1 MDISNVGSNV
11 WIQPGA
17 SAPVDSVNAFL
28 EDTNKNKLANS
39 IGDLLQL
46 TRSRHSRQFVDGP
59 AQSRGNLLSTSV
71 STSALKPITS
81 VGETRE
87 HSPMKG
93 ISPDRLGTGYSG
105 TGGGN
110 TTGNGSRRA
119 VPRRL
124 SSNPS
129 RNPPPGASYT
139 IQERPPSKLEI
150 DALEVEL
157 SERLRTISDLAKAEL
172 QAVETGQMYQPHK
185 DALILARDRILKEF
199 EMNEECFHREHAWMD
214 KLVKCES
221 LKHVCEGVASQL
233 VDMVSVTS
241 TGLGNVLRK
250 LKYTYKQSFE
260 QMKDSWIELHDS
272 YIDNTD
278 ELREKTIQLESVR
291 ADLNNLEE
299 EMRQKVEAKI
309 EQLTNEFENEKQ
321 RDKEQ
326 LIATEFQ
333 VEQMTET
340 LKSLNGIFKTMQAD
354 GSAINAS
361 DLAFKCER
369 LEKELEVLSSQCM
382 TLDKVKNELTAAD
395 AKLIHTERQLAVK
408 DAELS
413 GLRLQLQKREDMV
426 TALMEKESLRNSEIE
441 KLQKL
446 VAEQSNQEELD
457 DFEEPPTSVLC
468 IRCKKSL
475 DDLGNIRAAI
485 YGSNAS
491 SERVQ
496 CESFRILLPNLR
508 GKQPHRTIAWV
519 RYCMRGVLISKMKE
533 DVNLLGL
540 HGNLSRFPEYVYSW
554 FERYG
559 VGRGALNANAPQQP
573 QIQQNSDV
581 MQLMDDDRWGLYYG
595 AKALAKDDPEAKL
608 FWALLDESYGEDGLQ
623 FVMHCMSTIL
633 SMGGAELWKQFG
645 NVLQETNKYG
655 SAVTAFSSIGMSVSE
670 GHHGRAPLKKGP
682 GSSHAQDPSLLMSM
696 GGGTSSQGSGFGG
709 GHPVLKD
716 KYGEIIAPLGRAR
729 IYVDAKVSVE
739 AVRRI
744 MTKGGQSMQQ
754 ALDAITALSITPEV
768 ADPLVLRPSSPKNTA
783 GEEDE
788 KDDKADQEPHVPVSK
803 EPTHICLF
811 TWLRIMLQRYTDDQA
826 HRTASINTMFEAA
839 SIGALTPQLPA
850 THVQG
855 NEVIGAKKSGNSIE
869 FPQFQSVCR
878 TLHPFVS
885 IAECASLFTATYY
898 EGDRHVTPKA
908 FIKIAD
914 TRGLFSRALRLA
926 PLPLLAEH
934 APADYAEIYG
944 GKNTGGVG
952 TPSEVKAE
960 KERRKEAQESG
971 KLLAGLSPG
980 LGYSDE
986 NLIRMHVGCLVHRR
1000 LASAMPAIIRLINE
1014 LPEKWRVLLTEI
1026 YYQASDSLNDYKQ
1039 TGKNRGKK
1047 GQEFGVTQRHGH
1059 GHGHRAGAGAMAGAG
1074 SPGSGGGGGGLD
1086 GQFSSV
1092 DTNQHV
1098 AFHVDGIQP
1107 LVAYRKLLS
1116 IALLL
1121 KALNDNP
1128 ILPSNLL
1135 TNSYVNVLPTLS
1147 VNLVKVDKLL
1157 GLLERAL
1164 QVDEA
1169 GEHNV
1174 SAFEEA
1180 RRSIMVRKLQLV
1192 FRAFVATNPPVP
1204 RSVRFVMRPGYL
1216 RATRYNMIKRRL
1228 VIQDPWWTQS
1238 LIAEIYTYKLNY
1250 DMKASRLGHAHISFQ
1265 MAIAACLYD
1274 RFGCLEVSERAIHD
1288 IFMCIKSY
1296 HYCLPRLRMF
1306 GAFVGVGSLEEPVLS
1321 ILQTKEAVAL
1331 YLDLLVRVH
1340 HEHDLHLR
1348 NRIKEAR
1355 MMEHQLQDPVA
1366 LDMDATAEDAAAAET
1381 AEQPVDLIEEVE
1393 GYSRT
1398 AGLFHIPYL
1407 FPTSERDPTTS
1418 TEKKD
1423 TWGMEAVV
1431 LEQVAVKWASSA
1443 LLHAGQ
1449 IGPSGGSG
1457 VWSDSAAFGQLVYKL
1472 KIDRHRCAEVDDFL
1486 WLLML
1491 QWAKITS
1498 LYTKKSSIKAAWI
1511 ERNKKPHDLIVKK
1524 TSAFTTTNPA
1534 YVIPF
1539 GSHQLFESFQAVYGN
1554 SGVLPD
1560 THRAAQ
1566 LYIEYACCRN
1576 FSKIPNIDSLM
1587 MQSTIWD
1594 TATGGGGVASA
1605 MSVAGSVTSKPQVKT
1620 PMLECVHRDTK
1631 LSQNIYAPHPH
1642 YGYLNEQGYDN
1653 ETIQA
1658 FLESGDNLLPHRLMI
1673 NIHASNKVAY
1683 SIQVIKKSFA
1693 GYQTPIT
1700 DAIAHISKMDH
1711 KDQKQEVDRVIH
1723 LARKNLLHLE
1733 HLLECVPPLSDL
1745 DEPIDM
1751 ARELWIATANLHG
1764 TIEELVHM
1772 TNMPYPQD
1780 PAGSTRKLHLERS
1793 AVFSIITAVG
1803 GV

>member
-1 MDISNVGSNV
+1 MNISNVGSNV
-11 WIQPGA
+11 WIQPGE
-17 SAPVDSVNAFL
+17 SAPVDSVNTFL
-28 EDTNKNKLANS
+28 DDTNKNKLANS

-59 AQSRGNLLSTSV
+59 AQSRGALL
-71 STSALKPITS
+71 TSASTPVLKPISADNKTRDATS
-81 VGETRE
+81 PVKGA
-87 HSPMKG
+87 SPE
-93 ISPDRLGTGYSG
+93 RLGTG
-105 TGGGN
+105 
-110 TTGNGSRRA
+110 TGNAVTTDRRRT
-119 VPRRL
+119 VGRRL

-185 DALILARDRILKEF
+185 DALILARDRILREF
-199 EMNEECFHREHAWMD
+199 GMDEECFRRELPWMD

-250 LKYTYKQSFE
+250 LRYTYREAFE
-260 QMKDSWIELHDS
+260 QMKESWVELHEH

-278 ELREKTIQLESVR
+278 ELFEKTILLESAR
-291 ADLNNLEE
+291 ADLNNLED
-299 EMRQKVEAKI
+299 EMREKVEAKI
-309 EQLTNEFENEKQ
+309 ENLTNQFENEKQ

-361 DLAFKCER
+361 DLSFKCER
-369 LEKELEVLSSQCM
+369 LERELDVLSAQCM
-382 TLDKVKNELTAAD
+382 TLDKVKNELSAANT
-395 AKLIHTERQLAVK
+395 KLSQTERQLSQK
-408 DAELS
+408 DSELM
-413 GLRLQLQKREDMV
+413 GLRMQLQKREDMV

-519 RYCMRGVLISKMKE
+519 RYCMRGVLVSKMKE
-533 DVNLLGL
+533 DVSLLGL
-540 HGNLSRFPEYVYSW
+540 HGNIARFPEYVYAW
-554 FERYG
+554 YERYG
-559 VGRGALNANAPQQP
+559 VGHAALKANAPQQP
-573 QIQQNSDV
+573 QIQQNTDV
-581 MQLMDDDRWGLYYG
+581 MQLMDEDRWGLYYG

-645 NVLQETNKYG
+645 NVMQEPNKYG
-655 SAVTAFSSIGMSVSE
+655 SAVTAFSAIGMSVSE
-670 GHHGRAPLKKGP
+670 SHHRASLKKGP
-682 GSSHAQDPSLLMSM
+682 GAAHVQDPSIQMTM
-696 GGGTSSQGSGFGG
+696 GGGAYGGGLGG

-716 KYGEIIAPLGRAR
+716 KYGEVIAPLGRAR
-729 IYVDAKVSVE
+729 IYVDVKVSVE

-754 ALDAITALSITPEV
+754 ALDAITALSISPEV
-768 ADPLVLRPSSPKNTA
+768 ADPLVLRPSSPKNQDD
-783 GEEDE
+783 EDESDDE
-788 KDDKADQEPHVPVSK
+788 KDAPVPSK

-855 NEVIGAKKSGNSIE
+855 NEVIGAKKGGNSIE

-885 IAECASLFTATYY
+885 IAECAALFTSTYY

-914 TRGLFSRALRLA
+914 NRGLFSRALRLA

-944 GKNTGGVG
+944 GKKTGGIG
-952 TPSEVKAE
+952 TKEEVSKE
-960 KERRKEAQESG
+960 KENAKEDASQTE
-971 KLLAGLSPG
+971 KLLALQAS
-980 LGYSDE
+980 LGYSDDAK
-986 NLIRMHVGCLVHRR
+986 IRMHVGCLVHRR
-1000 LASAMPAIIRLINE
+1000 LASSMPAIIRLINE
-1014 LPEKWRVLLTEI
+1014 LPEKWRVLLTEV

-1039 TGKNRGKK
+1039 IGKSRGKK
-1047 GQEFGVTQRHGH
+1047 GQDFGVTQRHGH
-1059 GHGHRAGAGAMAGAG
+1059 GHRNAPG
-1074 SPGSGGGGGGLD
+1074 SPGADGPALD
-1086 GQFSSV
+1086 
-1092 DTNQHV
+1092 NQHV
-1098 AFHVDGIQP
+1098 TYHVDGIQP

-1116 IALLL
+1116 MALLI
-1121 KALNDNP
+1121 KSLNDNP
-1128 ILPSNLL
+1128 MLPSNLL
-1135 TNSYVNVLPTLS
+1135 TNSYVNVLPHLS

-1157 GLLERAL
+1157 GLMEKAL

-1169 GEHNV
+1169 GDHKV
-1174 SAFEEA
+1174 FSFEEA
-1180 RRSIMVRKLQLV
+1180 RNSIMVRKLQLV
-1192 FRAFVATNPPVP
+1192 FRSFVASNPPVP
-1204 RSVRFVMRPGYL
+1204 RLVRSVMRPGYL
-1216 RATRYNMIKRRL
+1216 RSVGYNMIKRRMI
-1228 VIQDPWWTQS
+1228 IQDPWWTQT
-1238 LIAEIYTYKLNY
+1238 LIAEIYAYKLSY
-1250 DMKASRLGHAHISFQ
+1250 DIKASRLGHEHISFP
-1265 MAIAACLYD
+1265 MAIAACMYD

-1321 ILQTKEAVAL
+1321 ILQSKEAVAL

-1340 HEHDLHLR
+1340 HEHDLQLR
-1348 NRIKEAR
+1348 NRVREAR
-1355 MMEHQLQDPVA
+1355 VTEDQLKNPVS
-1366 LDMDATAEDAAAAET
+1366 LDMDATDEPAEAPEL
-1381 AEQPVDLIEEVE
+1381 PVNLTEEVE

-1398 AGLFHIPYL
+1398 AGIFHIPYL
-1407 FPTSERDPTTS
+1407 FPTSERDPVS
-1418 TEKKD
+1418 SAEKKD
-1423 TWGMEAVV
+1423 TWVMEAVV
-1431 LEQVAVKWASSA
+1431 LEQVAIKWAASS

-1457 VWSDSAAFGQLVYKL
+1457 AWSDSAVFGQLVYKL

-1498 LYTKKSSIKAAWI
+1498 LYTKKCAIKAAWI
-1511 ERNKKPHDLIVKK
+1511 ERNKKPHAIVKK
-1524 TSAFTTTNPA
+1524 EGVVTRPIS
-1534 YVIPF
+1534 VIPF
-1539 GSHQLFESFQAVYGN
+1539 GSHALFESFQAVYGN

-1560 THRAAQ
+1560 THRAAR
-1566 LYIEYACCRN
+1566 LYIDYACCRN
-1576 FSKIPNIDSLM
+1576 FQKVPNIDSLM
-1587 MQSTIWD
+1587 MQATLWD

-1605 MSVAGSVTSKPQVKT
+1605 TSVAGSVTSSPQVRT
-1620 PMLECVHRDTK
+1620 PMLDVVHRQ
-1631 LSQNIYAPHPH
+1631 QNNSLYAHHPH
-1642 YGYLNEQGYDN
+1642 YGYLNEMGYDD
-1653 ETIQA
+1653 ETIRA
-1658 FLESGDNLLPHRLMI
+1658 FLETGDDLLPHRLMI
-1673 NIHASNKVAY
+1673 NVHAPAKVAY

-1693 GYQTPIT
+1693 AYQTPIN
-1700 DAIAHISKMDH
+1700 DAIGHVSLCACVSVCVS
-1711 KDQKQEVDRVIH
+1711 QCVCLGVCVD
-1723 LARKNLLHLE
+1723 
-1733 HLLECVPPLSDL
+1733 
-1745 DEPIDM
+1745 DE
-1751 ARELWIATANLHG
+1751 
-1764 TIEELVHM
+1764 
-1772 TNMPYPQD
+1772 
-1780 PAGSTRKLHLERS
+1780 
-1793 AVFSIITAVG
+1793 
-1803 GV
+1803 